1 MRIVFGF
8 LGLMI
13 VLAIIGSV
21 AKKQLQ
27 AVRALPSMPAAV
39 VVPERDAA
47 GVAASPR
54 EGGRLDAFPGAV
66 AADQQGRGQREQGR
80 GLHPS
85 ECRAHLCT
93 PPPVK
98 GLRSGRKSRS
108 RQVGRPSL

>member
-66 AADQQGRGQREQGR
+66 AADPNGLTVPQQSQNLQRQVATQVQQQLQQGAA
-80 GLHPS
+80 
-85 ECRAHLCT
+85 RAGGA
-93 PPPVK
+93 P
-98 GLRSGRKSRS
+98 
-108 RQVGRPSL
+108 

>member
-27 AVRALPSMPAAV
+27 AVRTLPSVPTAI

-66 AADQQGRGQREQGR
+66 AADPNGLTVPQQSQNLQ
-80 GLHPS
+80 
-85 ECRAHLCT
+85 
-93 PPPVK
+93 
-98 GLRSGRKSRS
+98 
-108 RQVGRPSL
+108 RQVANQVQQQLQKGAARAGEGP